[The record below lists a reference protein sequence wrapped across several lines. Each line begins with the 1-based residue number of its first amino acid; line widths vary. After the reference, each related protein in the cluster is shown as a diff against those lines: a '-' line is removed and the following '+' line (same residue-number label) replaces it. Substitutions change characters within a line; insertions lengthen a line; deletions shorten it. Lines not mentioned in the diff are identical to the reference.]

1 MAVGVRGLAT
11 EEVVVWHLFLLLGLG
26 QRRSSCQAPLPPLEI
41 DRFVSAIPEEVE
53 GIGIT
58 GAFPRIRGGY
68 GHWG

>member
-26 QRRSSCQAPLPPLEI
+26 QRRSSCKAPLPPLEI
-41 DRFVSAIPEEVE
+41 GRFVSAIPEEVE